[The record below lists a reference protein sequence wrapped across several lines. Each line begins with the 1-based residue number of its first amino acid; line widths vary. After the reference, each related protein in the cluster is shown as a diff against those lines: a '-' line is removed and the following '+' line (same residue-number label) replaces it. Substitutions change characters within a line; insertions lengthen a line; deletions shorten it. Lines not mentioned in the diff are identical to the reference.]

1 MTLFLAVLSG
11 KGGTGKTTTA
21 LNLAYALIGLGKK
34 VIILEANLATPDLAL
49 HLGLTSPPA
58 TLNDFLKKKKSLM
71 EVILSHPSG
80 ISFIVPSLQ
89 EFKEIQP
96 GKLTEVFE
104 HLDQLADIVL
114 VDCPAGLGSEIQPIL
129 KNTDEALIVVNP
141 TLGSVANA
149 IKSVELAHEHNN
161 SLPGFV
167 LNMTFNKNELRPR
180 EIETALN
187 LPLIANIPYD
197 QKIKKALHQRAPALY
212 LYPRAKSSQEYLKL
226 ARFLL
231 K

>member
-21 LNLAYALIGLGKK
+21 LNLAYTLISLGKK
-34 VIILEANLATPDLAL
+34 VILLEANLATPDLAL

-58 TLNDFLKKKKSLM
+58 TLNDFLKKKKSLA

-80 ISFIVPSLQ
+80 LSFIVPSVREL
-89 EFKEIQP
+89 KEIQP
-96 GKLTEVFE
+96 EKLTEVFE

-114 VDCPAGLGSEIQPIL
+114 VDCPAGLGLEVRHIL
-129 KNTDEALIVVNP
+129 KNTDETLVVVNP
-141 TLGSVANA
+141 SLGSVANA
-149 IKSVELAHEHNN
+149 IKSIELAHEHNN

-167 LNMTFNKNELRPR
+167 LNMTSNKNELKPR

-197 QKIKKALHQRAPALY
+197 QKIKKALYQRAPAPY

-226 ARFLL
+226 ANVLL
-231 K
+231 R